1 MRQRT
6 GEVRVRVRADG
17 TLTFSMRITM
27 PDGSRPTFLI
37 GYSKDGWTWEDAQ
50 EHLAE
55 VLKKIARGEQW
66 PPPQE
71 AHDGEA
77 TVGEYLQELVELHP
91 TLKNVNDWKWRIQHL
106 QSFAAKR
113 PSQVTYL
120 MAMRYRAALQ
130 SGHVAPNVDLAEQDS
145 PRGEPLADS
154 SINKFLA
161 MLRRVL
167 RHARQAHGFGP
178 GDAVVPSS
186 LYLKERARP
195 HVWLERDE
203 ARSFLTAA
211 RHLDR
216 WPHWTVFKRAQQVRA
231 LRDDEQHWKVIAARQ
246 QQAIATVWR
255 QHNLLKQAD
264 VDAET
269 GDAEAL
275 ALVLLAGGLRG
286 SEAGHLDVKDVDGR
300 HGRLNVHG
308 TKTAK
313 SERKPVIPPRSMKRL
328 ESYISARPGRDSCA
342 ALFVT
347 RSGQRRNRYTVRSL
361 VKRIAIRAQQLAG
374 EGLLAPISDI
384 ERLTTHDL
392 RRTYVALLFARTFDL
407 AYVQDQVG
415 HTPEDI
421 RMTVEVYNNAMRID
435 RSANWSNVEDDLLGP
450 EESTGSETLEIV
462 TIDDTCYVIDQQ
474 FDDGRMV
481 LRHAG
486 LLPAGAGLRAIDEAS
501 VAAARG

>member
-1 MRQRT
+1 M
-6 GEVRVRVRADG
+6 
-17 TLTFSMRITM
+17 
-27 PDGSRPTFLI
+27 
-37 GYSKDGWTWEDAQ
+37 
-50 EHLAE
+50 
-55 VLKKIARGEQW
+55 
-66 PPPQE
+66 
-71 AHDGEA
+71 
-77 TVGEYLQELVELHP
+77 ELHP

-106 QSFAAKR
+106 QPFAAKR

-167 RHARQAHGFGP
+167 RHARKAHGFGP

-203 ARSFLTAA
+203 ARSFLRAA
-211 RHLDR
+211 QHLDR

-231 LRDDEQHWKVIAARQ
+231 LRDDEQHWKVIAAQ
-246 QQAIATVWR
+246 QKQAVGTVWR
-255 QHNLLKQAD
+255 QHHLLEQAD
-264 VDAET
+264 ADAET

-275 ALVLLAGGLRG
+275 AIVLLAGGLRG
-286 SEAGHLDVKDVDGR
+286 SEAGRLDVKDVDVR

-328 ESYISARPGRDSCA
+328 ESYIRARPGGDGCA

-361 VKRIAIRAQQLAG
+361 VRRIAIRAQQLAG
-374 EGLLAPISDI
+374 EGLLPPINDI

-435 RSANWSNVEDDLLGP
+435 RSANWSNVEDDLLGRQVR
-450 EESTGSETLEIV
+450 TGSETPQIV
-462 TIDDTCYVIDQQ
+462 TIDDTRYVIDQRL
-474 FDDGRMV
+474 DDGRVV
-481 LRHAG
+481 LRHAD
-486 LLPAGAGLRAIDEAS
+486 LLPAGAGLRAIDEA
-501 VAAARG
+501 A